1 VSISST
7 FFARVFCTKD
17 NSATFSSYIL
27 ALVKGFWRKK
37 ALSYEKSV
45 QKMLMKLT
53 LGFEIFWRKNMCAK
67 VAHENVDEIETY
79 FVPYLWHPH
88 LLFFSM
94 HC

>member
-1 VSISST
+1 
-7 FFARVFCTKD
+7 
-17 NSATFSSYIL
+17 
-27 ALVKGFWRKK
+27 
-37 ALSYEKSV
+37 
-45 QKMLMKLT
+45 MLMKLT
-53 LGFEIFWRKNMCAK
+53 LGFEIFRRKNMCAK